1 MTESNYWNRL
11 RLSRR
16 AVLRGTGVGVA
27 GLAGA
32 VLIGCSDDDDDD
44 DGGGGGGGA
53 ATAAPTT
60 GGGGGG
66 GATAQPTTAPPA
78 LSVKKGGTIRFGGWG
93 QAASLS
99 PRSPGGGNHLDY
111 LNLIGDSYLYIK
123 ADGTFDPSLGLW
135 EEWEQP
141 DTSTITANLRKGV
154 KFHDGTPF
162 DAEAVK
168 AHLEFISVE
177 ENVPN
182 NFFFSW
188 MKNFESAEAIDE
200 HTVTI
205 RSKQP
210 DASFLARFAL
220 QPGLPFSLKQVEL
233 LGDDELRK
241 PALTGAYMLDS
252 YTEDDGWVMKAN
264 PDYWG
269 SEDGAPTFDVIDYK
283 GIRDPKV
290 KAAAMEAGDL
300 DAAWFGASE
309 ESTKRLGGD
318 DRFTGRSVSV
328 APVALGFNFSKPP
341 LDDIRVRQAV
351 VSGIDKQKIVDIVYG
366 GQSRPSESGLMAP
379 GIYGAL
385 DYAPYSFDLDE
396 AKKFLDA
403 SGVATPVKMTYVYS
417 GSGTAETL
425 LAAQIYQESLRPI
438 GIEIEIE
445 NAPSSGVASSSWN
458 AGEYHFSR
466 FSPGVRPDPTM
477 QYDLYASRNGPQP
490 GSKFTTDPI
499 QDTVE
504 QLINDSIAE
513 FDADAREEI
522 FFELHRVGA
531 DNILNS
537 YAVADRRRWLFA
549 TDDVGGMDHPE
560 IVTAPG
566 GAGYRMRFLWMEN
579 A

>member
-1 MTESNYWNRL
+1 VNQSNYWSRR

-16 AVLRGTGVGVA
+16 AILRGTSVGVA
-27 GLAGA
+27 GLVGA
-32 VLIGCSDDDDDD
+32 ALIGCSSGDDAGVDDPATVAPTAA
-44 DGGGGGGGA
+44 GGGGGA
-53 ATAAPTT
+53 AQA
-60 GGGGGG
+60 
-66 GATAQPTTAPPA
+66 TTAPPQ

-93 QAASLS
+93 QARSLS

-111 LNLIGDSYLYIK
+111 LNLIGDSYLFIK

-141 DTSTITANLRKGV
+141 DGSTIVAKLQKGV
-154 KFHDGTPF
+154 NFHDGTPF

-188 MKNFESAEAIDE
+188 MKNFDRAEAIDE
-200 HTVTI
+200 HTVRI
-205 RSKQP
+205 SAKQP

-233 LGDDELRK
+233 LGDDELRQ
-241 PALTGAYMLDS
+241 PALTGAYTVDS

-269 SEDGAPTFDVIDYK
+269 PEDGAPTFDVIDYK
-283 GIRDPKV
+283 GIGDPKV
-290 KAAAMEAGDL
+290 KAAAMQAGDL
-300 DAAWFGASE
+300 DAGWFGASE
-309 ESTKRLGGD
+309 ESTLLLGAD
-318 DRFTGRSVSV
+318 ERFTGRSVSV
-328 APVALGFNFSKPP
+328 APTALGFNWSKPP
-341 LDDIRVRQAV
+341 LDDLRVRQAV
-351 VSGIDKQKIVDIVYG
+351 ASGVDKQKIVDIVYA

-379 GIYGAL
+379 DIYGSL
-385 DYAPYSFDLDE
+385 DYAPYSFDLAE
-396 AKKFLDA
+396 AKKYLDA
-403 SGVATPVKMTYVYS
+403 SGVETPVKMTYVYS

-425 LAAQIYQESLRPI
+425 LAAQIYQETLRTI

-445 NAPSSGVASSSWN
+445 NAPSRGVETSAWY
-458 AGEYHFSR
+458 AGEYHFAR

-490 GSKFTTDPI
+490 GSKFSADPI
-499 QDTVE
+499 QDRVE
-504 QLINDSIAE
+504 ELINDSISE
-513 FDADAREEI
+513 FDADAREEV
-522 FFELHRVGA
+522 FFELHRVVS
-531 DNILNS
+531 DNIVNS

-549 TDDVGGMDHPE
+549 TDDIGGMDHPE

-566 GAGYRMRFLWMEN
+566 GAGYRMRFLWN
-579 A
+579 DTV